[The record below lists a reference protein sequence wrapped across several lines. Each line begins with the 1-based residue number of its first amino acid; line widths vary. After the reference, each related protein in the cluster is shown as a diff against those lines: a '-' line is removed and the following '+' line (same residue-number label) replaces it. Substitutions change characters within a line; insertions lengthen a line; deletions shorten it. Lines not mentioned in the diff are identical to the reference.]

1 MEFYQKQIPVL
12 MDVRL
17 KRKFMQLKN
26 ALHVL
31 ESLAATVPR
40 RKRETTY
47 FLFYSL
53 STCMVFTQHKLLLL
67 MVLNMTMFE
76 KKSF

>member
-1 MEFYQKQIPVL
+1 MEFYQKKIPVL

-17 KRKFMQLKN
+17 KRKFEQLKN

-40 RKRETTY
+40 RKSETTY
-47 FLFYSL
+47 YLFYSL
-53 STCMVFTQHKLLLL
+53 STCMFFSWDFQRESTGL
-67 MVLNMTMFE
+67 
-76 KKSF
+76 S